1 MKKVYV
7 SPISKAYKVRMATIM
22 AGSLNPLNDGDQ
34 EVTLD
39 ENEPSPEE
47 FTSRR
52 NRWDDEEETSQ
63 DGGLFY

>member
-22 AGSLNPLNDGDQ
+22 AGSLNPLNNGDQ
-34 EVTLD
+34 EVIFD
-39 ENEPSPEE
+39 ETEPSPEE

-52 NRWDDEEETSQ
+52 SQWEDEEEE
-63 DGGLFY
+63 